1 MKAGRKIRYSMAFLG
16 LIILMAVLLA
26 WNICAGSVNISVKEV
41 TEVLFGEKTAQ
52 TASRIVWEIRLPRA
66 LAAAILGGAL
76 ALAGY
81 LLQTFFHNPIAGP
94 FVLGISS
101 GAKLVVALV
110 MVFCLGHAFT
120 VSSVTLILAAFI
132 GACLSMGF
140 VLLISNRIGNMS
152 SLIIGGV
159 MIGYI
164 CTAVTDFFATFAD
177 DEDIFAEER
186 ADIVQPEDI
195 HQENATEV
203 SNPSAEDN
211 TEDNTL
217 IQEDHEEL
225 SQSEPETTEKEQ
237 PVPVHTSRVA
247 QMVTGVSEIAPEPH
261 TGAISK
267 VFVPGEDA
275 RVIRQDT
282 DMDML
287 RDITEE
293 SVQEEHDR
301 LEENGE
307 NVFDEQPTLQEEIA
321 SIPIPVPDLHLF
333 LKKKLQ
339 MQSRKKSRI
348 RRKKYSIL

>member
-140 VLLISNRIGNMS
+140 VLCYGIEILILGAYAICWQQIIKKVDISVAYSNRASAIFWSTLWAAVVFHEHISVQN
-152 SLIIGGV
+152 IIGIIV
-159 MIGYI
+159 
-164 CTAVTDFFATFAD
+164 
-177 DEDIFAEER
+177 IFAG
-186 ADIVQPEDI
+186 IW
-195 HQENATEV
+195 
-203 SNPSAEDN
+203 
-211 TEDNTL
+211 
-217 IQEDHEEL
+217 
-225 SQSEPETTEKEQ
+225 
-237 PVPVHTSRVA
+237 
-247 QMVTGVSEIAPEPH
+247 MVNR
-261 TGAISK
+261 
-267 VFVPGEDA
+267 DA
-275 RVIRQDT
+275 
-282 DMDML
+282 
-287 RDITEE
+287 
-293 SVQEEHDR
+293 
-301 LEENGE
+301 
-307 NVFDEQPTLQEEIA
+307 
-321 SIPIPVPDLHLF
+321 
-333 LKKKLQ
+333 
-339 MQSRKKSRI
+339 
-348 RRKKYSIL
+348 

>member
-1 MKAGRKIRYSMAFLG
+1 MLHAPLTPIQQKKYDMAKTRQSQEDYAAGDTYSEENYSEEESYAEDGYGVEDAYPEENYNEEPYPEDDYRTEEIYTEDTYLADNAEVDN
-16 LIILMAVLLA
+16 IDNYAVEENQSVSSA
-26 WNICAGSVNISVKEV
+26 YRDTGSIDMSQYNTIN
-41 TEVLFGEKTAQ
+41 
-52 TASRIVWEIRLPRA
+52 
-66 LAAAILGGAL
+66 
-76 ALAGY
+76 
-81 LLQTFFHNPIAGP
+81 LQ
-94 FVLGISS
+94 
-101 GAKLVVALV
+101 KVVAE
-110 MVFCLGHAFT
+110 
-120 VSSVTLILAAFI
+120 
-132 GACLSMGF
+132 SMKE
-140 VLLISNRIGNMS
+140 L
-152 SLIIGGV
+152 
-159 MIGYI
+159 
-164 CTAVTDFFATFAD
+164 FAD

-301 LEENGE
+301 LKKTARMYLTSSLLYRKRLLL
-307 NVFDEQPTLQEEIA
+307 FLF
-321 SIPIPVPDLHLF
+321 LF